1 MDQIWIIFL
10 SLFAALGI
18 ASVIIGISE
27 WLIFGS
33 DQGIE
38 AVRLE
43 LRVKGNHVMLP
54 FAVRQ
59 LAERYRCGKT
69 DTQIVI
75 IDNGLTQEQIDTLLL
90 SVPDLQIEKEHQDG

>member
-18 ASVIIGISE
+18 AWVIIGISE

-33 DQGIE
+33 EQGIE
-38 AVRLE
+38 EVRLE
-43 LRVKGNHVMLP
+43 LRVKGNHAMLP

-59 LAERYRCGKT
+59 LAERCRCGRTNTK
-69 DTQIVI
+69 IVI

-90 SVPDLQIEKEHQDG
+90 SVPDLQIEKEQ